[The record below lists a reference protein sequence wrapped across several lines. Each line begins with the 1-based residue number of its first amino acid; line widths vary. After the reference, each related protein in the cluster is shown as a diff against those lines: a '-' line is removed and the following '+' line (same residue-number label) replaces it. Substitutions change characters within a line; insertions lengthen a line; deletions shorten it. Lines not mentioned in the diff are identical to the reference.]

1 MVGCCSSSNF
11 SDFCFNTEELIRNGE
26 WWLELRFFWKWWKSV
41 THALTLD
48 WDWDWERF
56 RSAMEPQGLAQFCQ
70 KAEVFVSSLFRIYQ
84 AKLGSEL
91 FQIGRDLEVPWNS
104 ARTCTI
110 SPEVW
115 GVCELLIQNW
125 SGQAWAWVVSG
136 WRDLCGNPGSSFGL
150 SPANQNRWVRTL
162 NGEITWCLIIL
173 EIELKP
179 LNYLLLIW

>member
-1 MVGCCSSSNF
+1 MLNLDVWFGLLSCRQLCLHILAWLVGCCSSSNF
-11 SDFCFNTEELIRNGE
+11 SDFCFNTEELRRNGE

-91 FQIGRDLEVPWNS
+91 FQIGRDLEVPWNPKNLHNF
-104 ARTCTI
+104 ARSMRCFTI
-110 SPEVW
+110 LSLGAPIPPQN
-115 GVCELLIQNW
+115 LIFFCKNW
-125 SGQAWAWVVSG
+125 Q
-136 WRDLCGNPGSSFGL
+136 
-150 SPANQNRWVRTL
+150 
-162 NGEITWCLIIL
+162 
-173 EIELKP
+173 KHM
-179 LNYLLLIW
+179 Y